1 MPEGVCGN
9 QIQFGYFQQ
18 NDAYLDQTIY
28 HTVQEL
34 LTFSLIDDERTY
46 LQDGSSE
53 TTSESFPLKC
63 MRRLTLQLLFNP
75 ITPRPNLNLIKHG
88 STMYRLQSPMMYRVS
103 AWTKCFR
110 LLFKLILYVPVNI
123 FSVMNGLPRLNQY

>member
-63 MRRLTLQLLFNP
+63 MWRLTLQAPF
-75 ITPRPNLNLIKHG
+75 
-88 STMYRLQSPMMYRVS
+88 
-103 AWTKCFR
+103 
-110 LLFKLILYVPVNI
+110 
-123 FSVMNGLPRLNQY
+123 